1 MLLLVVAAVDEVIAV
16 GERVAEPEVVGV
28 DLEFGGE
35 EDNLAGTCLE
45 SGEEEESS
53 VETDLEQQKN
63 NCYYSVEEVFA
74 EDQCKDFQT

>member
-28 DLEFGGE
+28 DLEFGEE
-35 EDNLAGTCLE
+35 EDSLAETGLE
-45 SGEEEESS
+45 SGEEEDSL

-63 NCYYSVEEVFA
+63 NCYYSVEEIFVG
-74 EDQCKDFQT
+74 DQCRDFQT

>member
-1 MLLLVVAAVDEVIAV
+1 MLLLVVAVVDEVIAV
-16 GERVAEPEVVGV
+16 GERVAEPEVVEV

-35 EDNLAGTCLE
+35 E
-45 SGEEEESS
+45 EEDSS

-74 EDQCKDFQT
+74 EDRCKDFQT